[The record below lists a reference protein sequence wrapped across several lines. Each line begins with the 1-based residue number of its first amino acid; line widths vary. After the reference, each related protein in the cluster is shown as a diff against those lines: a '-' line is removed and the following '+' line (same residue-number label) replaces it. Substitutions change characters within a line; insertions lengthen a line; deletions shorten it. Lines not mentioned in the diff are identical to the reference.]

1 MTTRDKLFT
10 VLGGLL
16 GAGIYLFFL
25 SWTNTWLHT
34 EALPWGKLLLG
45 AVLATALGCMA
56 GLATRPFADDGAV
69 LVRNSLLHYAVTAGL
84 FAALILVTG
93 GNALGCFVLV
103 LALTALYLGIWLAR
117 WIGWYMEV
125 MQIRQLLGLAP
136 GPSPLHWRETL
147 PYLPYVLLLCDGL
160 PLAAHLADKL
170 WADIPVLSGVVVPFL
185 LLPVIGFS
193 SGLSLGKRQGVC
205 LIYPAACFLC
215 YLPMVFLLFNDSA
228 LFHCFM
234 VSVPAL
240 LGNVIGWMY
249 RRAVPKVR

>member
-1 MTTRDKLFT
+1 MSKRDKIFIA
-10 VLGGLL
+10 LGGLL
-16 GAGIYLFFL
+16 GAGIYLFFEFWL
-25 SWTNTWLHT
+25 NYWLHI
-34 EALPWGKLLLG
+34 EYAALPRLMLG
-45 AVLATALGCMA
+45 LALAAALGCMA
-56 GLATRPFADDGAV
+56 GLATRPFADDGF
-69 LVRNSLLHYAVTAGL
+69 LLIRNSLLHYLVTAAL
-84 FAALILVTG
+84 FALFILHLG
-93 GNALGCFVLV
+93 GNALACGIWTLI
-103 LALTALYLGIWLAR
+103 LTILYLGIWLAR

>member
-1 MTTRDKLFT
+1 MTKRDKILIA
-10 VLGGLL
+10 LGGLL
-16 GAGIYLFFL
+16 GAGVYLFFT
-25 SWTNTWLHT
+25 SWTTGWLHT
-34 EALPWGKLLLG
+34 ESLPLGRLLLG
-45 AVLATALGCMA
+45 FALSVALGCMA
-56 GLATRPFADDGAV
+56 GLATRPFADDGFV
-69 LVRNSLLHYAVTAGL
+69 LVRNSLLHYAVTAAL

-103 LALTALYLGIWLAR
+103 LALTALYFGIWLAR

-125 MQIRQLLGLAP
+125 MQLRRLLGLAP
-136 GPSPLHWRETL
+136 GPSPLRWRETL

-160 PLAAHLADKL
+160 PLAAFLADKL
-170 WADIPVLSGVVVPFL
+170 WSDIPVLSGLVVPYL

-205 LIYPAACFLC
+205 LLYPAACFVC
-215 YLPMVFLLFNDSA
+215 YLPMVFILFNESA

-249 RRAVPKVR
+249 RRAVPKTR

>member
-1 MTTRDKLFT
+1 MTTRDKLFIA
-10 VLGGLL
+10 LGGLL

-25 SWTNTWLHT
+25 SWTNAWLHT
-34 EALPWGKLLLG
+34 ESLPWGKLLLG

-56 GLATRPFADDGAV
+56 GLATRPFADDGAE

-215 YLPMVFLLFNDSA
+215 YLPMVFLLFNDFA